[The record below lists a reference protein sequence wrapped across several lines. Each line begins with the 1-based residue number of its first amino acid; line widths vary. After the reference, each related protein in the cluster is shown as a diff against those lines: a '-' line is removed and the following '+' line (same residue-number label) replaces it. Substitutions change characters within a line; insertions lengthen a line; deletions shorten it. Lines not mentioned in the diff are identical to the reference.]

1 MLMRMLEH
9 GLRAQIRSA
18 NLLTGQQYVALEFSP
33 DAAGSGGCGHEPMI
47 VPTMPGSF
55 DQLQQ
60 QISSIVNKV
69 EKIPFDDIGAE
80 LRDSLAVLTKVL
92 RQVNGELAPQA
103 KAMLRSA
110 EKSLGSV
117 DALLGQETAPG
128 ANLADTVR
136 ELGQAAR
143 SLRALADYLQT
154 NPSSV
159 IRGRTADPAF
169 ITP

>member
-1 MLMRMLEH
+1 
-9 GLRAQIRSA
+9 
-18 NLLTGQQYVALEFSP
+18 
-33 DAAGSGGCGHEPMI
+33 MI